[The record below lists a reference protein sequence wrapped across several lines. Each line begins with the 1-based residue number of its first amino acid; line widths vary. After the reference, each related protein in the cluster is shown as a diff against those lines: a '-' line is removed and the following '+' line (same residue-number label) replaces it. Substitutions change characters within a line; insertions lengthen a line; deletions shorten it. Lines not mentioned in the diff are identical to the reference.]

1 MHTFLE
7 YIIKFFTTGEIM
19 EIAAKISAI
28 LVITIMYFVVFL
40 YARKRN
46 LQAVS
51 YIYVGFILGLFL
63 LAYLGVEN
71 LQFYVYF
78 VLFGLFA
85 ASMHFFGQDF
95 RRDIFFKSWKHKQDV
110 DVADLGRADLHKSV
124 DEIIKACQ
132 RLSKT
137 DTGALI
143 IIGNTVADSI
153 LDSGIKIN
161 AEISADLLETIFFPK
176 TNLHD
181 GAVVIMGNR
190 VVSAGCYLPMTQ
202 DANLPRE
209 FGSRHRAAIG
219 ISESNSDITVLVVS
233 EETGIISAMHNGKI
247 KRYLDAV
254 QLKLILDCAVGLLD
268 EGAEETIWGINTE
281 A

>member
-1 MHTFLE
+1 MKLLE
-7 YIIKFFTTGEIM
+7 FVKEFFTTGDIM
-19 EIAAKISAI
+19 QTVAKVMTILIATA
-28 LVITIMYFVVFL
+28 MYFIVFY

-46 LQAVS
+46 LQLVT
-51 YIYVGFILGLFL
+51 YVFVGVIFALFFVAL
-63 LAYLGVEN
+63 FSIPN
-71 LQFYVYF
+71 LQFYIYF
-78 VLFGLFA
+78 VFFGLLV

-95 RRDIFFKSWKHKQDV
+95 RKDIFLKAWNQNNDFDV
-110 DVADLGRADLHKSV
+110 EELGRADLHKSV

-143 IIGNTVADSI
+143 IVGSNVSDSI
-153 LDSGIKIN
+153 LNSGIQVN

-181 GAVVIMGNR
+181 GAVVIMANK
-190 VVSAGCYLPMTQ
+190 VVCAGCYLPMTQ

-209 FGSRHRAAIG
+209 FGSRHSAAIG
-219 ISESNSDITVLVVS
+219 LSESNSDLTAIVVS
-233 EETGIISAMHNGKI
+233 EETGIISAMHNGKV

-254 QLKLILDCAVGLLD
+254 QLKLILDSAMGLLD
-268 EGAEETIWGINTE
+268 EGAEETIWGLDD
-281 A
+281 